1 MKLFIYGES
10 TQTSYLWIIFAAQ
23 NKVRYCQWFWRRV
36 MPYGKD
42 SMNVA
47 PCRQQQLCSSP
58 WLWRDP
64 AFVPPPGHDSLNLP
78 SLLHHILAIA
88 VMAFT
93 SPLPTGQSDRQVC
106 NDCRIRFTPVT
117 SASSRWLLLSLRFG
131 LFPQNWYHRISEET
145 VRVSKVESPWG
156 ECSGLMQSN
165 LRGSRQRG

>member
-10 TQTSYLWIIFAAQ
+10 TQTSYLWIIFAAL
-23 NKVRYCQWFWRRV
+23 NKVRHCQWFLRRV
-36 MPYGKD
+36 TPYGKD

-64 AFVPPPGHDSLNLP
+64 AFVPPPRP
-78 SLLHHILAIA
+78 RFPQPAIA

-117 SASSRWLLLSLRFG
+117 SASSCWLLLSLRFG